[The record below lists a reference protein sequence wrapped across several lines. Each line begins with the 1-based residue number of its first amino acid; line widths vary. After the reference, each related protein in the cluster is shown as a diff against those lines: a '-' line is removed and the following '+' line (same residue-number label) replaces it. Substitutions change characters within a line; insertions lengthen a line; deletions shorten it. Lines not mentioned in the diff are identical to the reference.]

1 VATEQQGWVRGKGI
15 RLGGSQIA
23 AKLSEGERKSAI
35 FLEGGEVGKAEAPL
49 LVAPNGGVQESA
61 SSSALRI
68 SRENLLADL
77 ETP

>member
-1 VATEQQGWVRGKGI
+1 MQQSWVKGKVSQLFF
-15 RLGGSQIA
+15 LG
-23 AKLSEGERKSAI
+23 
-35 FLEGGEVGKAEAPL
+35 GGEVGKEEAPL
-49 LVAPNGGVQESA
+49 QVAPNGGVQESA